1 MPARTRRVFVATLS
15 LAAFAAPQAA
25 SAASGHG
32 DSLSHTG
39 RPAAVATVAST
50 VRHHAS
56 RHHRAHSAGVA
67 CAATAT
73 PLDGRHL
80 DVARRS
86 TLCLLNQVRRQH
98 GLGALTSSTSL
109 RNAAFGHS
117 RDMVQHR
124 FFQHGAFVTRIA
136 NSGYLSGARSYAVAE
151 NIAFGGGAKQ
161 TPGKIVDAWMHSAE
175 HRVNILSPTYHD
187 IGVGIAMGTPVGAA
201 GGTYTTDF
209 GLRH

>member
-15 LAAFAAPQAA
+15 LAALAAPQAA
-25 SAASGHG
+25 SAASGHA
-32 DSLSHTG
+32 DSLAHTG
-39 RPAAVATVAST
+39 RPAAVASVAT
-50 VRHHAS
+50 TARHHVA
-56 RHHRAHSAGVA
+56 RRHRAKAASVA
-67 CAATAT
+67 CTAT
-73 PLDGRHL
+73 GSPLDGRHL

-98 GLGALTSSTSL
+98 GLGALTASTTL
-109 RNAAFGHS
+109 RTAAFGHS

-124 FFQHGAFVTRIA
+124 YFQHGDFVGRIKG
-136 NSGYLSGARSYAVAE
+136 SGYLNGFHSYAVAE
-151 NIAFGGGAKQ
+151 NIAFGGGSLQ
-161 TPGKIVDAWMHSAE
+161 TPAKIVTAWMNSAG
-175 HRVNILSPTYHD
+175 HRANILSPTYHD